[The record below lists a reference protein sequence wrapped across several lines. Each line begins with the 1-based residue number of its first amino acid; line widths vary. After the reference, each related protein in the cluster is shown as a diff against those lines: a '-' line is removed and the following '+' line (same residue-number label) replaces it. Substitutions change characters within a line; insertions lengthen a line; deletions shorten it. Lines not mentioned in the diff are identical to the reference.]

1 MKYND
6 ICLFTYVNNE
16 DEYFLRSLNF
26 DFVFKMKDGIVYYTI
41 DKIDYIVNYSSDHD
55 IYFNYGILKLSHLL
69 DNKLL
74 CIYNY
79 NNIQKFEIIRIGFRD
94 SRLIKNPR
102 DEKYIES
109 EINTYY
115 YSIINKYNENDKYIF
130 TNINEVLA
138 LLINCLHYNSPYL
151 ILKNIEQIKNI
162 LKNNN
167 TDNTNFILKHL
178 FYKFNNIYCI
188 PVLLL
193 LTENLEFCDYYYEHA
208 NKLYENYNILLK
220 IDYTKSNDNPFS
232 YNKIKTSLEYNQ
244 EEYNQLYFRYDIS
257 DIYRNISINNGL
269 FKFSYSDYRVLNY
282 NIEKLND
289 VTFFNKYFLKVKY
302 APEFISIDKEQFKK
316 LIKIFIPGEK
326 FNHEVFDNNILKA
339 TELYTYLID
348 TNKRILFNIQELI
361 MGSGKTTIITPYICI
376 LLLNYFQSNKSHNY
390 NNEIYI
396 VMPHSLINSSFEIL
410 MKNIFLLFNNI
421 DIFIYP
427 NNLNLTHSNKYT
439 NSISNKFMIFKS
451 SFLNLLTRNN

>member
-1 MKYND
+1 VYTVCNYKKKLPSVYQNFYNLMKYND
-6 ICLFTYVNNE
+6 ICLFTYVNSE

-41 DKIDYIVNYSSDHD
+41 NKIDYIVNYCSDHD
-55 IYFNYGILKLSHLL
+55 IYFNYGILKLSHLS

-79 NNIQKFEIIRIGFRD
+79 NNIQRFKNVRIKFRD
-94 SRLIKNPR
+94 SFLIKKPY
-102 DEKYIES
+102 DKKYS
-109 EINTYY
+109 DQEINIYY

-138 LLINCLHYNSPYL
+138 LLINCLHNNSPYL
-151 ILKNIEQIKNI
+151 ILKNIEQIKII

-167 TDNTNFILKHL
+167 TDNNNFILKHL
-178 FYKFNNIYCI
+178 LYKFNNIYCI

-193 LTENLEFCDYYYEHA
+193 LTENLELCDYYYKHA
-208 NKLYENYNILLK
+208 NKLYENYNILLE
-220 IDYTKSNDNPFS
+220 IDYTESNDNPFS
-232 YNKIKTSLEYNQ
+232 YNKLMKNVEYNQ
-244 EEYNQLYFRYDIS
+244 EDYNQLYFRDDNPDI
-257 DIYRNISINNGL
+257 DRNININNNMI
-269 FKFSYSDYRVLNY
+269 FRFSYANTSRLKYSNYRVLNF

-302 APEFISIDKEQFKK
+302 APEFNSIDKEQFKK

-326 FNHEVFDNNILKA
+326 FNQEVFDNNILKA

-348 TNKRILFNIQELI
+348 TNKKILFNIQELI

-396 VMPHSLINSSFEIL
+396 VMPQSLINSSFEIL
-410 MKNIFLLFNNI
+410 MKNIFL
-421 DIFIYP
+421 
-427 NNLNLTHSNKYT
+427 
-439 NSISNKFMIFKS
+439 
-451 SFLNLLTRNN
+451 